1 MKPRVRLYAA
11 GQTFFR
17 LVSEVKGW
25 RGPYGQTWCGAK
37 WACIVCG
44 RLVGGDNQ
52 KPSPRFR
59 PAFGDWP
66 AEWIDVCARNGH
78 APCAYCGKQLPR
90 LNDACPRAHPW
101 RRCPGKTEAA
111 RMVGQHAHPAEHVR
125 SNP

>member
-17 LVSEVKGW
+17 QVSKDHGW
-25 RGPYGQTWCGAK
+25 GGPYGQYRRPAK
-37 WACIVCG
+37 WECIYCG
-44 RLVGGDNQ
+44 RRIDGDND
-52 KPSPRFR
+52 R
-59 PAFGDWP
+59 PWP
-66 AEWIDVCARNGH
+66 AYQQPFGNWPGRWVDICARNGH